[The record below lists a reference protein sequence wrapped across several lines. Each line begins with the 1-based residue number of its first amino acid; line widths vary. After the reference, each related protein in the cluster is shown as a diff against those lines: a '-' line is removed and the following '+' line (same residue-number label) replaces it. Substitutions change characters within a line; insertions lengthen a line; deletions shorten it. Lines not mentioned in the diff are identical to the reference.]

1 MTLAIEQLSNVRQQ
15 VGQMRF
21 RGFASSQSFASVN
34 AFDTACEF
42 MQSLADGQ
50 AIPAQLLLGA
60 IRYPVK
66 DIPDRSSHEQPF
78 CMTLER
84 ACRRLQQ
91 ILEHTDLRH
100 PD

>member
-1 MTLAIEQLSNVRQQ
+1 VALE
-15 VGQMRF
+15 
-21 RGFASSQSFASVN
+21 
-34 AFDTACEF
+34 
-42 MQSLADGQ
+42 QSLADGQ

-60 IRYPVK
+60 VRYPVK

-78 CMTLER
+78 RMALEQ